1 MTGGP
6 LSHGQPTRS
15 HHLKC
20 AMRIKTLLLV
30 ALLSAAFG
38 VQAQS
43 TPAKKELAAR
53 IVKLQM
59 PGIEGL
65 ARNLAEQ
72 PAAALLERAGQ
83 ILQARVPP
91 DRQEAVGKEIQADVK
106 KYVDEAVPIVRDRA
120 AKLAPTTVGAVLEEK
135 FTEDELRQ
143 VISVMENP
151 AWLKFQQ
158 LGPDMQKPLM
168 EKLIA
173 DSRAQ
178 IEPKIKALEQS
189 IAKTPGH
196 PGRRRCGRELGR
208 TGRGQRGQPGWTV
221 QGQQTA
227 GDEVSRQLPGRF
239 VHGPSDQE
247 GMLHSGMPFFIL
259 GGWSLPKMPTGLSD
273 SSIEPHVPPLA
284 EA

>member
-65 ARNLAEQ
+65 ARPLAEQ
-72 PAAALLERAGQ
+72 PAVALLERAGQ
-83 ILQARVPP
+83 ILPAKIPP

-106 KYVDEAVPIVRDRA
+106 KFVDEAVPIVRDRA
-120 AKLAPTTVGAVLEEK
+120 VKLAPTTIGAVLEEK

-173 DSRAQ
+173 DSRSQ

-189 IAKTPGH
+189 IAK
-196 PGRRRCGRELGR
+196 RLGI
-208 TGRGQRGQPGWTV
+208 
-221 QGQQTA
+221 
-227 GDEVSRQLPGRF
+227 
-239 VHGPSDQE
+239 QE
-247 GMLHSGMPFFIL
+247 GAGAGASSGAPAAGSAVNPAGPFK
-259 GGWSLPKMPTGLSD
+259 GSK
-273 SSIEPHVPPLA
+273 PPA
-284 EA
+284 TK

>member
-1 MTGGP
+1 
-6 LSHGQPTRS
+6 
-15 HHLKC
+15 
-20 AMRIKTLLLV
+20 MRIKTLLLV

-83 ILQARVPP
+83 ILQAKIPP

-120 AKLAPTTVGAVLEEK
+120 AKLAPSTVGAVLEEK

-173 DSRAQ
+173 DSRSQ

-189 IAKTPGH
+189 IAK
-196 PGRRRCGRELGR
+196 RLGI
-208 TGRGQRGQPGWTV
+208 
-221 QGQQTA
+221 
-227 GDEVSRQLPGRF
+227 
-239 VHGPSDQE
+239 QE
-247 GMLHSGMPFFIL
+247 GAGAGASSGAPATGSAVNPAGPFK
-259 GGWSLPKMPTGLSD
+259 GSK
-273 SSIEPHVPPLA
+273 PPA
-284 EA
+284 TK

>member
-1 MTGGP
+1 
-6 LSHGQPTRS
+6 
-15 HHLKC
+15 
-20 AMRIKTLLLV
+20 MRIKTILTV
-30 ALLSAAFG
+30 ALLCAAFG
-38 VQAQS
+38 AQAQS

-65 ARNLAEQ
+65 ARSLAVQ
-72 PAAALLERAGQ
+72 PAVALLERAGQ
-83 ILQARVPP
+83 ILPAKIPP

-106 KYVDEAVPIVRDRA
+106 KFVDEAVPIVRDRA
-120 AKLAPTTVGAVLEEK
+120 VKLAPTTIGAVLEEK

-189 IAKTPGH
+189 IARRLGIQESAGGAAATPA
-196 PGRRRCGRELGR
+196 PGSAVN
-208 TGRGQRGQPGWTV
+208 P
-221 QGQQTA
+221 A
-227 GDEVSRQLPGRF
+227 GPF
-239 VHGPSDQE
+239 K
-247 GMLHSGMPFFIL
+247 SGAAKPAT
-259 GGWSLPKMPTGLSD
+259 K
-273 SSIEPHVPPLA
+273 
-284 EA
+284 